1 MGRPKSLTEK
11 TVAHKSVTPRS
22 PKADNSELIA
32 RLRTDAEEL
41 ARVVICET
49 EKLTGEENVIGPDL
63 EEYQTP
69 LEAALRRAHNALN
82 QLESE
87 YERVTKHSSAATAK
101 AKAAGETLHL
111 WRACRFLNIAVTVL
125 EAQEA

>member
-1 MGRPKSLTEK
+1 MSC
-11 TVAHKSVTPRS
+11 HKSVTPRP
-22 PKADNSELIA
+22 PKPDNSELIA

-41 ARVVICET
+41 ARVVISET
-49 EKLTGEENVIGPDL
+49 EQLTGEENVIGPDP

-69 LEAALRRAHNALN
+69 LEGALRRAHNALN
-82 QLESE
+82 RIEDE
-87 YERVTKHSSAATAK
+87 YDRATKHSSAAATK

-111 WRACRFLNIAVTVL
+111 WRACSFLNIAITVL

>member
-1 MGRPKSLTEK
+1 MSSHGSN
-11 TVAHKSVTPRS
+11 TPRP
-22 PKADNSELIA
+22 PKPDNSELIA
-32 RLRTDAEEL
+32 RLRTDAEGL

-49 EKLTGEENVIGPDL
+49 EQLTGEAISIGSDPD
-63 EEYQTP
+63 EYETP

-82 QLESE
+82 RIEDE
-87 YERVTKHSSAATAK
+87 YDRARKDSSAATTK

-111 WRACRFLNIAVTVL
+111 WRACSFLNIAITVL

>member
-1 MGRPKSLTEK
+1 MSP
-11 TVAHKSVTPRS
+11 HKSVTPRS
-22 PKADNSELIA
+22 PKPDNSELIA

-49 EKLTGEENVIGPDL
+49 EHLTGEAIGIDPDP

-69 LEAALRRAHNALN
+69 LEAALRRSHNALSRI
-82 QLESE
+82 EDE
-87 YERVTKHSSAATAK
+87 YGQATKHSSAATTK

-111 WRACRFLNIAVTVL
+111 WRACSLLNIAITVL